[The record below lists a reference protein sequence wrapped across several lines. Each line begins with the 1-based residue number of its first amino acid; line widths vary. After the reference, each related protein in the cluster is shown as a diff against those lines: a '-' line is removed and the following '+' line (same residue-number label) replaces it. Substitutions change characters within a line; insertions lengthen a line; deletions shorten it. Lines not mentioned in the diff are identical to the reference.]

1 MGMQGVGEHHHR
13 LSDRTFGL
21 VFAVLLLLIF
31 AIGWLLFDR
40 IHVWALI
47 VSGCFGLIA
56 LVAPSVLMP
65 VNRLWMLVAGRLNH
79 LMNLILLIVSYVLA
93 IVPFG
98 LFMKLRRRDALRLK
112 MSPEETTYWV
122 PPVRKITREHFRDM
136 F

>member
-1 MGMQGVGEHHHR
+1 
-13 LSDRTFGL
+13 
-21 VFAVLLLLIF
+21 
-31 AIGWLLFDR
+31 
-40 IHVWALI
+40 
-47 VSGCFGLIA
+47 
-56 LVAPSVLMP
+56 
-65 VNRLWMLVAGRLNH
+65 
-79 LMNLILLIVSYVLA
+79 LLIVSYVLA